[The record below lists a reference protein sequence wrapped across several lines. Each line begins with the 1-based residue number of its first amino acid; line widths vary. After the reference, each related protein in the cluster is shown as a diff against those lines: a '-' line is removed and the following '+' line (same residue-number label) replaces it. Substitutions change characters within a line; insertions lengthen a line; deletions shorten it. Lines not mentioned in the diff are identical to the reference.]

1 VVQPKTLPIS
11 RVASPSAAIRTMRAR
26 SRIRTSV
33 FVERTSASSTV
44 RSSTVSV
51 IAVAQGTVRIHSL
64 NHDSPS
70 NDSGY

>member
-1 VVQPKTLPIS
+1 
-11 RVASPSAAIRTMRAR
+11 MRAR

-33 FVERTSASSTV
+33 FVERTSASSTA
-44 RSSTVSV
+44 RSSLVSV
-51 IAVAQGTVRIHSL
+51 IAVAQGMVRILSL